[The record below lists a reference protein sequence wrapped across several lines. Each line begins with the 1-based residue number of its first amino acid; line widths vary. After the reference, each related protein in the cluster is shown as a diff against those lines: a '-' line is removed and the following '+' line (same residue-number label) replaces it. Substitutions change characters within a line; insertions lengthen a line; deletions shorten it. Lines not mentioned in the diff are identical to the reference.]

1 MQMQQPAPALRA
13 ARAQHRRS
21 SRRVEREELARRSI
35 GLDRAQAGLPRQAP
49 YGTARRA
56 VHAGDPPP
64 AAHRASRAGLGEVGL
79 QEAAA
84 LERAERG
91 REYDAATASRR
102 SQVARTAG
110 FQTQVALEQAAADA
124 RARIEELRFELAKRE
139 QQAREAMRCTLRI
152 SQTGRDNTRPELQLE
167 FPLRVRHGTT
177 VEALIAAASS
187 PSLVS
192 RPERDYLERNTG
204 VLFEAGAPCCARPL
218 QFGTPRFSLRE
229 IRRDG
234 TVRPLASHDA
244 SGRERTLDDNGI
256 CDGAVLLL
264 EPA

>member
-1 MQMQQPAPALRA
+1 MQQPAPALRA

-21 SRRVEREELARRSI
+21 SRRVAREELARRSI

-56 VHAGDPPP
+56 VHAGAPPV
-64 AAHRASRAGLGEVGL
+64 HRASRAGLGEVGL

-91 REYDAATASRR
+91 REYDASTASRR

-139 QQAREAMRCTLRI
+139 QQAREATRCTLRLG
-152 SQTGRDNTRPELQLE
+152 QTGRDNTRPELQLE
-167 FPLRVRHGTT
+167 VPLRVRHGTT

-192 RPERDYLERNTG
+192 RTERDYLERNTG
-204 VLFEAGAPCCARPL
+204 ILFEAGAPCCAIPL

-244 SGRERTLDDNGI
+244 SGCERTLDDNGI